1 MLKKEDYTIKNLE
14 ACIDFISNEIARVKK
29 IGNSSGFTKYSPM
42 GMVIIKYRTELKK
55 LHKEMLEDLNELYS
69 EKEI

>member
-1 MLKKEDYTIKNLE
+1 MLRVEDFTIKNLE
-14 ACIDFISNEIARVKK
+14 ECVDFINNEIVRVKK
-29 IGNSSGFTKYSPM
+29 IANSSGFTKYSPM

-69 EKEI
+69 KKEI